1 MSQVRVGID
10 VGGTF
15 THAVA
20 IDNESLQIL
29 GFAVTPTTHRAS
41 EGVARGVVDVFLSLL
56 ETLKK
61 ESIQEEQI
69 IFVAHSTTQA
79 TNALLEGDV
88 ASVGIVALGSGVE
101 GMKVKM
107 DAEIPDIEVAPGKML
122 HTFFTYLDTG
132 KAWEDVLQKT
142 LADLEAKGA
151 GSIVAAE
158 AFSVDDPSRE
168 LKVKEA
174 AESRSIPA
182 CGTFEMSGLYGLRVR
197 TRTAVINASILPRML
212 ETATMTEESL
222 KKAHVHAPL
231 MIMRSDGGVMSIEE
245 MKHRPLLTL
254 LSGPAAGIAAALT
267 YIRATDAIFL
277 EVGGTSTDISVVR
290 NGKSIIRSAHIGGH
304 QTYMK
309 TLDSRTLGVAGGS
322 LVQLKDNAIVEVGPR
337 SAHIAGLPYAA
348 FTDIADLS
356 GTLEVTT
363 VKPLS
368 DDPPYLAVRND
379 RGDLFAVTTTCAAN
393 YLGYIK
399 EGDYAW
405 GKSQS
410 LAKVFQALSLHM
422 KKDEAAIAEDILS
435 KASQKIIPT
444 LQALIRDYELAEKS
458 IRLIGGG
465 GGSYAIVPYL
475 ARQMNTDYE
484 IASHAEVISAIG
496 AALAM
501 VRETIERNIFNAK
514 PEDIEEVRKEAERS
528 CIKMGAS
535 PETVE
540 VYIEVD
546 GQKNIVRA
554 VATGAIEFKSQDLLT
569 ADIGDEGKKKVLSGI
584 FGVEPAEIQ
593 LMDSTEFL
601 SIYEVTKTE
610 KKLFNLIKSVKKTVA
625 VIEGKGTVKLQVPGG
640 LVKTMAKEDAS
651 LSIKKILDEN
661 RVYGDA
667 GSSAPSIFVVFGR
680 RVLDLSSVVEEE
692 QILSLAV
699 TELEKVPK
707 GEKIAVIIRKSA

>member
-20 IDNESLQIL
+20 IDNESLSIL
-29 GFAVTPTTHRAS
+29 GYAVTPTTHRAA
-41 EGVARGVVDVFLSLL
+41 EGVARGVVDVFISLL
-56 ETLKK
+56 GTLKK
-61 ESIQEEQI
+61 QSVGEEQI
-69 IFVAHSTTQA
+69 VFVAHSTTQA

-101 GMKVKM
+101 GIKAKM
-107 DAEIPDIEVAPGKML
+107 DAEIPDIEVAPGKYL

-132 KAWEDVLQKT
+132 KSWEDALQQALT
-142 LADLEAKGA
+142 DLEAKGA
-151 GSIVAAE
+151 RSIVAAE
-158 AFSVDDPSRE
+158 AFSVDDPSGEIR
-168 LKVKEA
+168 VKES
-174 AESRSIPA
+174 AESRSVPA

-212 ETATMTEESL
+212 ETATMTEQSL
-222 KKAHVHAPL
+222 RKASVHAPL
-231 MIMRSDGGVMSIEE
+231 MIMRSDGGVMSIDE

-322 LVQLKDNAIVEVGPR
+322 LVQLRDNAITEVGPR
-337 SAHIAGLPYAA
+337 SAHIAGLPYVS
-348 FTDIADLS
+348 FTDVESLS
-356 GTLEVTT
+356 DPLEVTT

-368 DDPPYLAVRND
+368 DDPPYLAIRNG
-379 RGDLFAVTTTCAAN
+379 RGELFAVTTTCAAN
-393 YLGYIK
+393 FLGYIK
-399 EGDYAW
+399 EGEYAW
-405 GKSQS
+405 GKGGSI
-410 LAKVFQALSLHM
+410 AKVFKALSAQLG
-422 KKDEAAIAEDILS
+422 KDEKAIAEDILG
-435 KASQKIIPT
+435 KAAQKIIPT
-444 LQALIRDYELAEKS
+444 LQTLIKDYELSEKS

-475 ARQMNTDYE
+475 AAQMKTDYE
-484 IASHAEVISAIG
+484 IAENAEVISAIG

-528 CIKMGAS
+528 CIRMGAS

-540 VYIEVD
+540 VHIEVD

-569 ADIGDEGKKKVLSGI
+569 VDIGDNGKKKVLSAL
-584 FGVEPAEIQ
+584 FGAEISDIH
-593 LMDSTEFL
+593 LIDSTEFL
-601 SIYEVTKTE
+601 SIYQVAKTE
-610 KKLFNLIKSVKKTVA
+610 KKLFNLLKTVKKTVA
-625 VIEGKGTVKLQVPGG
+625 VIDGKGTVKLQVPGG
-640 LVKTMAKEDAS
+640 AVRVMTREDAALS
-651 LSIKKILDEN
+651 LRKILEEN

-667 GSSAPSIFVVFGR
+667 GSSAPSLFVVFGR
-680 RVLDLSSVVEEE
+680 RVLDLSSVVEED

-707 GEKIAVIIRKSA
+707 GEKIAVVIRKSA